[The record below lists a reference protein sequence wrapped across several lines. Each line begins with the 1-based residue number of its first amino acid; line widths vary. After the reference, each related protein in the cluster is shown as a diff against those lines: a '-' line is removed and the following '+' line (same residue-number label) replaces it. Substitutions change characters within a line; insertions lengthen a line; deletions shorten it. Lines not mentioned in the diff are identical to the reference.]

1 MKFFLKKYMLFVV
14 ALSLVSLPIE
24 LLVTQAY
31 AQEGASKSKN
41 IKKVSYQKNQARKDK
56 LKASQLAWSEQ
67 RAKDLGEHYDGSS
80 LPHLASDKVLVVSQ
94 NTGEIKYAKNSTI
107 VSPIASI
114 TKLMTAMVVLDARQP
129 FDEIIDISEQDVDTI
144 KGTSS
149 RLGLGTQLS
158 RGDMFRLALMSSE
171 NRAAFSLARHYPG
184 GRSAFVKAMNVKAL
198 ALGLTNSNFAEPT
211 GLMYQNTS
219 TAEDLYK
226 LVAASY
232 QYPEIRN
239 ATTMPFYHLSIAG
252 RANPVEFKNTNVLV
266 RDGEW
271 DIGLSKTGFINEAGR
286 CLVMQTTMAGEPMIM
301 IFLNADGTNKRT
313 GDANRI
319 RKWVEYN
326 HAHELIANQGVVN
339 KKEVHPKLVM
349 SGQIYQN

>member
-1 MKFFLKKYMLFVV
+1 MLF
-14 ALSLVSLPIE
+14 AIAISLVSLPIE
-24 LLVTQAY
+24 FLVTQAY
-31 AQEGASKSKN
+31 AKDSGTKSKN
-41 IKKVSYQKNQARKDK
+41 IKKVSYQKKQTN
-56 LKASQLAWSEQ
+56 KANQLAWSQQ
-67 RAKDLGEHYDGSS
+67 RAKDLGENYDGST
-80 LPHLASDKVLVVSQ
+80 LPQLASDKVLVVSQ
-94 NTGEIKYAKNSTI
+94 NTGEIKYAKNSSV

-114 TKLMTAMVVLDARQP
+114 TKLMTAMVVLDARQS
-129 FDEIIDISEQDVDTI
+129 FDEMIDIAEEDVDKI

-158 RGDMFRLALMSSE
+158 RADMFKLALMSSE

-184 GRSAFVKAMNVKAL
+184 GQSTFIKAMNVKAL
-198 ALGLTNSNFAEPT
+198 TLGLTNSNFAEPT
-211 GLMYQNTS
+211 GLMHQNTS

-239 ATTMPFYHLSIAG
+239 ATTTPFYHLSIAG

-271 DIGLSKTGFINEAGR
+271 DIGLSKTGFTNEAGR
-286 CLVMQTTMAGEPMIM
+286 CLVMQTTMDGEPVIM
-301 IFLNADGTNKRT
+301 VFLNAKGTDKRT

-319 RKWVEYN
+319 RKWIEYN
-326 HAHELIANQGVVN
+326 HANEVAAHEDVVSP
-339 KKEVHPKLVM
+339 KGAHPKLVM

>member
-1 MKFFLKKYMLFVV
+1 MKFSLKKYMLV
-14 ALSLVSLPIE
+14 AIAISLVSLPVE
-24 LLVTQAY
+24 FSVTQAL
-31 AQEGASKSKN
+31 AQDGSAKSKSIKN
-41 IKKVSYQKNQARKDK
+41 VSYQKKQANKDK
-56 LKASQLAWSEQ
+56 LKADQLAWSEQ

-80 LPHLASDKVLVVSQ
+80 LPQLASDKVLVVSQ
-94 NTGEIKYAKNSTI
+94 NTGEIKYAKNSNI

-114 TKLMTAMVVLDARQP
+114 TKLMTAMIVLDARQS
-129 FDEIIDISEQDVDTI
+129 FDEIIDISKQDVDKI

-149 RLGLGTQLS
+149 RLGLGTQLT
-158 RGDMFRLALMSSE
+158 RADMFRLALMSSE

-184 GRSAFVKAMNVKAL
+184 GQSAFVKAMNVKAL
-198 ALGLTNSNFAEPT
+198 VLGLTNSNFAEPT

-239 ATTMPFYHLSIAG
+239 ATTMPFYHLLIEG
-252 RANPVEFKNTNVLV
+252 HKNPVEFKNTNSLV

-271 DIGLSKTGFINEAGR
+271 DIGLSKTGFINESGR
-286 CLVMQTTMAGEPMIM
+286 CLVMQTIMAGEPVIM
-301 IFLNADGTNKRT
+301 VFLNAKGTYERT
-313 GDANRI
+313 GDANRV
-319 RKWVEYN
+319 RKWIEYN
-326 HAHELIANQGVVN
+326 HTNDLIANQSVVN
-339 KKEVHPKLVM
+339 PKGAHPKLVM